1 LANNLI
7 TLSPRFSGIRA
18 DSYNYWDASIMKD
31 TRIRENLVAEF
42 RVEVLNLF
50 NQVTFA
56 APNTSPTSTLFGQ
69 VTAQMNVPRRMQFTL
84 RLQF

>member
-1 LANNLI
+1 MQKTTVIHESLRLE
-7 TLSPRFSGIRA
+7 LRA
-18 DSYNYWDASIMKD
+18 EALN
-31 TRIRENLVAEF
+31 
-42 RVEVLNLF
+42 VL

-56 APNTSPTSTLFGQ
+56 PPNTTPTSASFGQ

>member
-1 LANNLI
+1 
-7 TLSPRFSGIRA
+7 
-18 DSYNYWDASIMKD
+18 MKD
-31 TRIRENLVAEF
+31 TRIREKLAVEF

-56 APNTSPTSTLFGQ
+56 APNTSPTSTSFGQ